1 VLTVATAT
9 LLLWAL
15 PRPDG
20 SGAAIGPAPARVTTA
35 VWDSLA
41 ACESSG
47 NWHINTGNGYYGG
60 VQISLETWR
69 ESGGRSY
76 AARPDQATKQQQ
88 ISVAEKILNSQ
99 GWQAWPSC
107 ARQLGLLKPAPGPSP
122 KPKPTPKPT
131 PKPKPKPKPTP
142 TLKPTPKPTLKPKP
156 TATPTPKPT
165 LTSKPGP
172 APMPKP
178 GPTPKPTPTPAPG
191 SAPARYTV
199 RPGDSLSGIAAR
211 YRIAGGW
218 PALYRLNRAVIG
230 PDPNQL
236 DAGTVLRLR

>member
-20 SGAAIGPAPARVTTA
+20 SGAAMGPAPARVTTA

-47 NWHINTGNGYYGG
+47 NWHINSGNGYYGG

-69 ESGGRSY
+69 EAGGRTY
-76 AARPDQATKQQQ
+76 AARPDQATKLQQ
-88 ISVAEKILNSQ
+88 IRVAEKILSWQ

-107 ARQLGLLKPAPGPSP
+107 ARDLGLLKPAPGPSP
-122 KPKPTPKPT
+122 KPKPQPKPKPGPGPKPKPTPSPKPT
-131 PKPKPKPKPTP
+131 PKPTP
-142 TLKPTPKPTLKPKP
+142 V
-156 TATPTPKPT
+156 
-165 LTSKPGP
+165 P
-172 APMPKP
+172 APAPAPTSPTTPAPKP
-178 GPTPKPTPTPAPG
+178 GP
-191 SAPARYTV
+191 APARYTV
-199 RPGDSLSGIAAR
+199 KPGDSLAGIATR
-211 YRIAGGW
+211 YGVVGGW
-218 PALYRLNRAVIG
+218 PALYRLNRTVIG
-230 PDPNQL
+230 PDPDRL